1 VDEAFA
7 AGALLVLKRAF
18 VQPHEGVFLEFFAF
32 WAEFAVGSMVPFAVD
47 VNHVGDGFLFPFHSF
62 VFWVWRLRLHF
73 KSALEIACAPQIRVY
88 PKR

>member
-1 VDEAFA
+1 
-7 AGALLVLKRAF
+7 
-18 VQPHEGVFLEFFAF
+18 
-32 WAEFAVGSMVPFAVD
+32 
-47 VNHVGDGFLFPFHSF
+47 